1 MGTPRTI
8 VGTPMHPG
16 RRRRRF
22 GSVIAV
28 AVVGAAEALTAAG
41 CTPTP
46 VPDPVIDIAVGGI
59 HTCDVHANV
68 TVRCWGYNAD
78 GELGNGTTTD
88 SLTPVAVSSI
98 SGATK
103 ISAGERHSCAIVTAG
118 AVMCW
123 GLGTSGRL
131 GAGSFSSSTIPVT
144 VSGLSGATEISVG
157 DAHTCVIVA
166 GGAVRCW
173 GEGSLGRLGN
183 DQFSN
188 VGVPA
193 TVPGITNAVSISA
206 GSTTTCAALSSGT
219 VKCWGNNDFG
229 ALGTGSD
236 SPGFVASPLLV
247 SGISTAF
254 QVSVGFRHAC
264 AVLVGNTTAC
274 WGDESL
280 GALDNGVVNPGW
292 SNTPLA
298 VSGLT
303 PAAATDS
310 GSQFSC
316 ASLALG
322 GVNCWG
328 RNDLGQLG
336 DGTTTNRT
344 IGVYIPGA

>member
-118 AVMCW
+118 GDV
-123 GLGTSGRL
+123 LGPRH
-131 GAGSFSSSTIPVT
+131 
-144 VSGLSGATEISVG
+144 VG
-157 DAHTCVIVA
+157 PA
-166 GGAVRCW
+166 RCW
-173 GEGSLGRLGN
+173 
-183 DQFSN
+183 Q
-188 VGVPA
+188 
-193 TVPGITNAVSISA
+193 
-206 GSTTTCAALSSGT
+206 
-219 VKCWGNNDFG
+219 
-229 ALGTGSD
+229 
-236 SPGFVASPLLV
+236 LL
-247 SGISTAF
+247 
-254 QVSVGFRHAC
+254 
-264 AVLVGNTTAC
+264 
-274 WGDESL
+274 E
-280 GALDNGVVNPGW
+280 LDHP
-292 SNTPLA
+292 
-298 VSGLT
+298 
-303 PAAATDS
+303 
-310 GSQFSC
+310 
-316 ASLALG
+316 
-322 GVNCWG
+322 
-328 RNDLGQLG
+328 G
-336 DGTTTNRT
+336 DGVR
-344 IGVYIPGA
+344 VVRRHRDLRR